1 MRWLMLMS
9 SHTLWTRLSVQ
20 NNAVL
25 YLYYV
30 YLYVYVELT
39 DNFGLVV
46 FVFLECLLQSR
57 DLSLMSSMIPCQ
69 WGLNW
74 MLNSFIYT
82 KQVRNQYHRELTE
95 VMELSPSQKICAS
108 YTARDNCSLRRAE
121 RTKKNRDLF
130 YRRGSKI
137 LPDYFPPDTYS
148 RNLGFHQTTVPHQR
162 RFLVKEYSFEAQE
175 IAESWMMY
183 FGIDVT
189 H

>member
-1 MRWLMLMS
+1 VFAS
-9 SHTLWTRLSVQ
+9 VKGSQPHVIHDTLSVRT
-20 NNAVL
+20 
-25 YLYYV
+25 
-30 YLYVYVELT
+30 ELNVRLIYIYKT
-39 DNFGLVV
+39 SKKPVP
-46 FVFLECLLQSR
+46 SR
-57 DLSLMSSMIPCQ
+57 TNRS
-69 WGLNW
+69 
-74 MLNSFIYT
+74 
-82 KQVRNQYHRELTE
+82 
-95 VMELSPSQKICAS
+95 MELSPSQKICAS
-108 YTARDNCSLRRAE
+108 YTARDNCSLRRPE

-148 RNLGFHQTTVPHQR
+148 RNLGCHQMTVPHQR